1 MFSLLRSCALRKPPA
16 APAADDVQP
25 DQDMLQEEL
34 SPFDDFFAAETSDQA
49 REELEAA
56 AAEDAAARHELQQEL
71 DDVQNQGQSQSDP
84 APFWTPS

>member
-1 MFSLLRSCALRKPPA
+1 MLRSCALRKPPA
-16 APAADDVQP
+16 APADDVQP
-25 DQDMLQEEL
+25 EQDMLHEEL

-49 REELEAA
+49 REESEAA

-84 APFWTPS
+84 APF